1 MPWKGRSIMDQ
12 RQELVMKSLKA
23 EKPFRELCKEYG
35 ISEKTGYKW
44 KNRFMEDGTN
54 GLMDM
59 SKRPKNSPTQLGED
73 IVIEIIKIRKAH
85 PSWGP
90 KKIQA
95 IIDRNGKHPLVTGV
109 RTMCPLCVDPAKR
122 LLLQFP
128 TFHNLDITVP
138 GNRRPGFLSAG
149 PAVIRGLYDPGC
161 T

>member
-12 RQELVMKSLKA
+12 RQEFVMKSLKA

-73 IVIEIIKIRKAH
+73 IVIISLK
-85 PSWGP
+85 
-90 KKIQA
+90 
-95 IIDRNGKHPLVTGV
+95 N
-109 RTMCPLCVDPAKR
+109 
-122 LLLQFP
+122 
-128 TFHNLDITVP
+128 
-138 GNRRPGFLSAG
+138 
-149 PAVIRGLYDPGC
+149 
-161 T
+161 